1 MTKKRNLP
9 AFLLAL
15 VLVLFTGCQKESVV
29 YLELPFAADD
39 VESVTAVY
47 RENPSDAGQEKIV
60 TERSAVEE
68 LYECFTTIPLR
79 SSEAEQL
86 DDVPVAS
93 FSFELSD
100 GTEYEI
106 LYAGIAVKTGILC
119 SEDGGFCYS
128 CSSDLVGIWNRLNA
142 GETAE
147 TES

>member
-60 TERSAVEE
+60 TERSAVRSCMNA
-68 LYECFTTIPLR
+68 LPRFLCGAARR
-79 SSEAEQL
+79 SSRTMRRSL
-86 DDVPVAS
+86 HFPLSCPTGRSMS
-93 FSFELSD
+93 FCMP
-100 GTEYEI
+100 
-106 LYAGIAVKTGILC
+106 A
-119 SEDGGFCYS
+119 
-128 CSSDLVGIWNRLNA
+128 
-142 GETAE
+142 
-147 TES
+147 